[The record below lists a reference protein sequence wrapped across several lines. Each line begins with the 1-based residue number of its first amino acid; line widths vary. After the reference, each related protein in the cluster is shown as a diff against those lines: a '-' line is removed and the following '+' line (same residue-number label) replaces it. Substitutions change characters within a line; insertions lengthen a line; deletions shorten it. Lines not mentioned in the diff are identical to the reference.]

1 MSLPRL
7 ASPALLLLGAGL
19 LAGCSMT
26 GPTNLRVH
34 EVSLTGGAQERL
46 AWVYGTLGQSGGSG
60 QSSAGLK
67 IGGQAVTLRAQ
78 VQDDL
83 SLPGTLSV
91 DGKSTYRE
99 PLAATS
105 QKVSVT
111 RDTAGLFTVA
121 PQNGASLA
129 AVYYTDGTNWV
140 RLSGVQGRVSAAAS
154 SGLSGAGQLT
164 DEEGVALGRALAT
177 AGRSQGGLAVAVLN
191 DPQTPLSIEPA
202 ATETRRTA
210 LYVLPGVVTTP
221 VGNNGGVS
229 FPGTG
234 SGQTTTPPVVSGGN
248 VNFTEVASG
257 SNANIAEATVQIA
270 NTAAAARA
278 LFSVAYGN
286 QSGTPTVPALS
297 SGETL
302 VGVFL
307 GQRATGG
314 YGVRVVAANAQ
325 SGTLTLTVAVQAPG
339 AGSFTTQA
347 ITSPWTLVRVRGS
360 FSQINVVD
368 QNGQPLR

>member
-1 MSLPRL
+1 MPFSRL
-7 ASPALLLLGAGL
+7 AIPALLLLGAGL

-46 AWVYGTLGQSGGSG
+46 AWVYGTLGQG
-60 QSSAGLK
+60 QSSASLK

-91 DGKSTYRE
+91 DGKSTYRQ
-99 PLAATS
+99 PLSTTT

-140 RLSGVQGRVSAAAS
+140 RLSGVQGRVSAAPSA
-154 SGLSGAGQLT
+154 GLSGAGQLT
-164 DEEGVALGRALAT
+164 DEEGAALGRALAS
-177 AGRSQGGLAVAVLN
+177 AGRAQGGLAVAVLN
-191 DPQTPLSIEPA
+191 DPQSPLSIEPA

-210 LYVLPGVVTTP
+210 LYVLPGVTTVP
-221 VGNNGGVS
+221 AGNNGGVT
-229 FPGTG
+229 FPGT
-234 SGQTTTPPVVSGGN
+234 GQTTTPPVVAGGN

-257 SNANIAEATVQIA
+257 SNANMAEAGVQVA
-270 NTAAAARA
+270 GTAAAARA
-278 LFSVAYGN
+278 LLGVAYGN
-286 QSGTPTVPALS
+286 QTGTPTVPALS
-297 SGETL
+297 STDTL

-307 GQRATGG
+307 GQRSTGG
-314 YGVRVVAANAQ
+314 YGVRVVSANAQ
-325 SGTLTLTVAVQAPG
+325 AGVLTLTVAVQAPG

-347 ITSPWTLVRVRGS
+347 ITSPWTLVRVSGK

>member
-7 ASPALLLLGAGL
+7 AFPALLLLGAGL

-46 AWVYGTLGQSGGSG
+46 AWVYGTLGQG

-91 DGKSTYRE
+91 DGKSTYRQ

-140 RLSGVQGRVSAAAS
+140 RLSGVSGRVSASPS

-164 DEEGVALGRALAT
+164 DEEGAALGRALAS

-191 DPQTPLSIEPA
+191 DPQTPLTIEPA

-221 VGNNGGVS
+221 VGNNGGVP
-229 FPGTG
+229 FPSG
-234 SGQTTTPPVVSGGN
+234 GQTTSPVVSGGN

-257 SNANIAEATVQIA
+257 SNANVAEAAVQVA

-278 LFSVAYGN
+278 LLNVAYGN
-286 QSGTPTVPALS
+286 QSGAPTVPALS

>member
-1 MSLPRL
+1 MPLSRL
-7 ASPALLLLGAGL
+7 AFPALLALGTGL

-26 GPTNLRVH
+26 GPGNLRVH

-46 AWVYGTLGQSGGSG
+46 VWVYGTLGQSGGSG
-60 QSSAGLK
+60 QSSTGLK

-91 DGKSTYRE
+91 DGKSTFRQ
-99 PLAATS
+99 PLPATS
-105 QKVSVT
+105 QKLSVT
-111 RDTAGLFTVA
+111 RDAAGLFTVA

-129 AVYYTDGTNWV
+129 AVYYTDGTNWF
-140 RLSGVQGRVSAAAS
+140 RLSGVNGRVSATPSA
-154 SGLSGAGQLT
+154 GLRGAGQLT
-164 DEEGVALGRALAT
+164 DEEGAALGRALAA
-177 AGRSQGGLAVAVLN
+177 AGQGQGGLAVAVLN
-191 DPQTPLSIEPA
+191 DPQAPLSIEPA

-210 LYVLPGVVTTP
+210 LYVLPGVTTTP
-221 VGNNGGVS
+221 AGNTGGVP

-234 SGQTTTPPVVSGGN
+234 QPTTPPPVAGGN

-257 SNANIAEATVQIA
+257 SNANIAAAGVQTA
-270 NTAAAARA
+270 STAAAARA
-278 LFSVAYGN
+278 LYGVAYGN
-286 QSGTPTVPALS
+286 QSAAPTVPAVGS
-297 SGETL
+297 TETL

-325 SGTLTLTVAVQAPG
+325 GGALTLTVAVQAPG
-339 AGSFTTQA
+339 PGSFTTQA
-347 ITSPWTLVRVRGS
+347 ITSPWTIVRVPGT
-360 FSQINVVD
+360 FSRVSVVD